1 MVVTFKKMPTLYSVD
16 IEADEICQIKKE
28 EDILVSE
35 NKKQSLTD
43 FRKFH
48 RKISVLESLFVVKL
62 LALNFFTRDSN
73 TGVTSGGCFRKI
85 YLDRPEKGGY
95 TLLVKYLQTEVTSS
109 VGKKCLQLY
118 LKNFNAWLPLIFL

>member
-1 MVVTFKKMPTLYSVD
+1 MVLTFKKMPTLYSVD

-48 RKISVLESLFVVKL
+48 RKISVLESLF
-62 LALNFFTRDSN
+62 
-73 TGVTSGGCFRKI
+73 
-85 YLDRPEKGGY
+85 
-95 TLLVKYLQTEVTSS
+95 
-109 VGKKCLQLY
+109 
-118 LKNFNAWLPLIFL
+118 